1 MKQFKRGVR
10 WLLAVV
16 FFPALLFAAEQQP
29 AVIAGNVILIKT
41 GTKQILVAHKRPGA
55 FVDTISA
62 FKVDEKTQLAN
73 FDVITELKLNDPVTV
88 SYVET
93 DAGNFTALQIERN
106 QQEGEKK

>member
-1 MKQFKRGVR
+1 MSPLDRGVR
-10 WLLAVV
+10 FFLAVI
-16 FFPALLFAAEQQP
+16 FFPAMLLAAEQSP

-41 GTKQILVAHKRPGA
+41 GTSQILVAYKRPGA

-62 FKVDEKTQLAN
+62 FKVDEKTRLEN
-73 FDVITELKLNDPVTV
+73 FNVITELKLNDPVTV